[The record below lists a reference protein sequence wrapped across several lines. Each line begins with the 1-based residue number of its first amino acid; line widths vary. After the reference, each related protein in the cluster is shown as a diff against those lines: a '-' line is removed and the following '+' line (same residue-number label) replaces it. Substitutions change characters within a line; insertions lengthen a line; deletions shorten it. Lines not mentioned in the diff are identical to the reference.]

1 MVTADSG
8 QAALAHR
15 RRQPSADDPRGHGA
29 SQLASRDGCH
39 RTPPRRAGALQAAG
53 TPMKDHQIRTFAQQ
67 GEGTH
72 VAVCQCGWRSE
83 PTLSGDDAAAV
94 GLMHQLRML

>member
-1 MVTADSG
+1 
-8 QAALAHR
+8 
-15 RRQPSADDPRGHGA
+15 
-29 SQLASRDGCH
+29 
-39 RTPPRRAGALQAAG
+39 
-53 TPMKDHQIRTFAQQ
+53 MKDHQIRTLAQQ
-67 GEGTH
+67 GDGTH